1 MVNFPLR
8 HRFGRGETCLNPV
21 VDQQALRNI
30 EHLSMALVA

>member
-8 HRFGRGETCLNPV
+8 HRFGGGETSLPPV
-21 VDQQALRNI
+21 VDEQALRNI